1 MIKFCAGHRIKPTY
15 STTSFQPPSIPLSSN
30 LAIVLLRR
38 NAYRVSLKIQIDLS
52 KKSTIKFQHS
62 EFTVWTTRVS
72 NPVCYPHFRPSTS
85 VYTKK
90 SPSLMAFLYILA
102 DFTLSYKIPL
112 FCIKLKVKQYLMLV
126 LKLGFK
132 I

>member
-1 MIKFCAGHRIKPTY
+1 MFY
-15 STTSFQPPSIPLSSN
+15 QN
-30 LAIVLLRR
+30 
-38 NAYRVSLKIQIDLS
+38 YKIF
-52 KKSTIKFQHS
+52 KSQHS
-62 EFTVWTTRVS
+62 GFTVWTTRVS

-90 SPSLMAFLYILA
+90 LPSLLAFLYIST
-102 DFTLSYKIPL
+102 DFTPSYKILL

-126 LKLGFK
+126 LKLSFK